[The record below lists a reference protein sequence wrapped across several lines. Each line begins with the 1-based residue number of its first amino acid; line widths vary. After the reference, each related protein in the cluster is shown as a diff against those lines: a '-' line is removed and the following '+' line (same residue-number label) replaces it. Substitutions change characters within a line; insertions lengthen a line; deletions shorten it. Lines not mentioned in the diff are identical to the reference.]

1 MRVVHRVQKA
11 VMCSDEVI
19 PPSSLPYVFHFAI
32 IASLHATGGGKKTYL
47 QRDTEYSKVYDR
59 RQKQQKQKYE
69 NREHWS
75 SSSEEVS
82 NVVAVTVRATVQ
94 GKSPLFCIITTL
106 VQIS

>member
-11 VMCSDEVI
+11 VMRSDEVI

-75 SSSEEVS
+75 SSL
-82 NVVAVTVRATVQ
+82 Q
-94 GKSPLFCIITTL
+94 M
-106 VQIS
+106 